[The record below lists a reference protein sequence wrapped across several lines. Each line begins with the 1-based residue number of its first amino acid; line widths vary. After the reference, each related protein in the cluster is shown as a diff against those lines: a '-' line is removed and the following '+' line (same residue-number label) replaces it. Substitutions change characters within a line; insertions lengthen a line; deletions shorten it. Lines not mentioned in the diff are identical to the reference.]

1 MLGMFHLGYRGYSD
15 DNATRKAIQFIG
27 DTIVPS
33 SVRLISANFLVVSSP
48 DLTEYREVVQS
59 AFEEEQDPEIRMF
72 LGQLIGL
79 TGRRSEERRVGKE
92 CRSRW
97 APYDEKKKGKERMV

>member
-1 MLGMFHLGYRGYSD
+1 MLGMFHLGYRVYSD

-79 TGRRSEERRVGKE
+79 TGRDQQPGSS
-92 CRSRW
+92 SRW
-97 APYDEKKKGKERMV
+97 LRRKILGSKFKY